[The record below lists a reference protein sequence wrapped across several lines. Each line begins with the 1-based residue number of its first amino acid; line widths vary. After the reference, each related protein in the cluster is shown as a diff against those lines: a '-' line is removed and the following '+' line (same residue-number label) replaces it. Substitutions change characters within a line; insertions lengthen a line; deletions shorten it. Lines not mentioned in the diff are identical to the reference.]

1 MSTKTEICNIALGL
15 IGANLVIDVDADDST
30 EARLCRINYLPAKLA
45 TLESQEWSFAIR
57 RFNPSLDAA
66 VPLYGWGNQFTVPP
80 DIIRVISCDN
90 PKSVYIIDQAGLE
103 PEQINWDF
111 ENGKILANV
120 DVVYARG
127 ITQDVNEGDFSPAF
141 VQAFAA
147 RIAMMV
153 AIPLT
158 QSQQLFQNAGG
169 LYAGFLKEAKT
180 RDGMQGR
187 SKRIR
192 NRSMLRVR

>member
-30 EARLCRINYLPAKLA
+30 EARLCRINYNPAKLA

-57 RFNPSLDAA
+57 RFNPALDTA
-66 VPLYGWGNQFTVPP
+66 VPLYGWGKQFTVPA

-90 PKSVYIIDQAGLE
+90 PSTFLIDQAGLE

-111 ENGKILANV
+111 EDGKILANV
-120 DVVYARG
+120 DTVYARG
-127 ITQDVNEGDFSPAF
+127 ITQDVNEGDFSPSF

-158 QSQQLFQNAGG
+158 QSQQLFQNAGA
-169 LYAGFLKEAKT
+169 LYAGFIKEAKT

-192 NRSMLRVR
+192 NRSLTRVR